1 MRREGRGILALATG
15 AVLLCLA
22 APGYGRVIDGV
33 VAVVNDEPV
42 TFSEVRESVAEALGI
57 PVGDADGFLR
67 EERDSRIV
75 IRWIEALVEAVL
87 VRQEL
92 VKQGQPV
99 PDADIDKAV
108 ESVRKSNGMSEAQFV
123 EILGREGLTLATY
136 RRRLRWQMERGAI
149 VRAKKFKDVSVT
161 EQEVRE
167 YFRENADRFLVG
179 SQVQEEAIFLPFP
192 AADPQAAGDP
202 AAPARIAAQQAAEAI
217 RGGKTI
223 REAYELA
230 RRTLPAAQWVECDF
244 VPVEDLLPEM
254 QRELRRLRTGD
265 ISQPFFT
272 EAGIYIIRVV
282 ARRGGKTGDFAPVK
296 ESLTEELTD
305 RRSEKAYA
313 DILAELKRTASID
326 VRL

>member
-1 MRREGRGILALATG
+1 MRRGGRGILALATG

-202 AAPARIAAQQAAEAI
+202 AAPARFAAQQAAEAI

>member
-99 PDADIDKAV
+99 PDAEIDKAV
-108 ESVRKSNGMSEAQFV
+108 ESVRKANGMSEAQFV
-123 EILGREGLTLATY
+123 EVLGREGVTLATY
-136 RRRLRWQMERGAI
+136 RRRIRWQMERGAI

-167 YFRENADRFLVG
+167 YFQENADRFLVNP
-179 SQVQEEAIFLPFP
+179 QVRGEAIFLPFP
-192 AADPQAAGDP
+192 SADPQAAGDP
-202 AAPARIAAQQAAEAI
+202 AAPVRIAAQHAAEAI
-217 RGGKTI
+217 REGKTI

-254 QRELRRLRTGD
+254 QRELRKLRTGET
-265 ISQPFFT
+265 SQPFFT
-272 EAGIYIIRVV
+272 ESGIYIIRVV
-282 ARRGGKTGDFAPVK
+282 ARRGGKPGDFAAVK

-305 RRSEKAYA
+305 RRSEKAFA
-313 DILAELKRTASID
+313 DILGELKKTASID

>member
-1 MRREGRGILALATG
+1 VTG

-22 APGYGRVIDGV
+22 APGNARVVDGV

-42 TFSEVRESVAEALGI
+42 TFSEVRESVAEALGV

-75 IRWIEALVEAVL
+75 MRWVEALVEAVL

-92 VKQGQPV
+92 AKQGQPI
-99 PDADIDKAV
+99 PDAEIDKAV
-108 ESVRKSNGMSEAQFV
+108 ESVRKSNGMTEAQFV
-123 EILGREGLTLATY
+123 EVLGREGLTLPVY
-136 RRRLRWQMERGAI
+136 RQRLRWQMERGAI
-149 VRAKKFKDVSVT
+149 VRVKKFKDVSVT

-167 YFRENADRFLVG
+167 YFQENAERFLVG
-179 SQVQEEAIFLPFP
+179 SQVREEAIFLPFP
-192 AADPQAAGDP
+192 SADPKAAGDP
-202 AAPARIAAQQAAEAI
+202 AAPARIAAQQAVEAI
-217 RGGKTI
+217 REGRTI

-230 RRTLPAAQWVECDF
+230 RKTLPAAQWVECDF
-244 VPVEDLLPEM
+244 VPVEDLLPEV
-254 QRELRRLRTGD
+254 QREIRRLRTGET
-265 ISQPFFT
+265 SQPFLT
-272 EAGIYIIRVV
+272 ESGIYIIRVV
-282 ARRGGKTGDFAPVK
+282 ARRGGKPGDFAAVK

-313 DILAELKRTASID
+313 DILTELKKTASID

>member
-202 AAPARIAAQQAAEAI
+202 AAPARFAAQQAAEAI

-254 QRELRRLRTGD
+254 QRELRRLRTGE

-296 ESLTEELTD
+296 ESLTEDLTD

>member
-1 MRREGRGILALATG
+1 MSILA
-15 AVLLCLA
+15 AVAAAVSLCLA
-22 APGYGRVIDGV
+22 APGEARVVDGV

-75 IRWIEALVEAVL
+75 MRWIEAIVESVL

-92 VKQGQPV
+92 AKHGQPI
-99 PDADIDKAV
+99 PDAEIDKAV

-123 EILGREGLTLATY
+123 EVLGREGVTLPAY

-149 VRAKKFKDVSVT
+149 VRVKKFKDVSVT

-167 YFRENADRFLVG
+167 YYQENAERFLVG
-179 SQVQEEAIFLPFP
+179 SQVREEAIFLPFP
-192 AADPQAAGDP
+192 SADPGAAGDP
-202 AAPARIAAQQAAEAI
+202 AAPARIAAQQAYEAI
-217 RGGKTI
+217 REGRTL

-254 QRELRRLRTGD
+254 QREIRRLRSGET
-265 ISQPFFT
+265 SQPFLT
-272 EAGIYIIRVV
+272 ESGIYIVRVV
-282 ARRGGKTGDFAPVK
+282 ARRGGKPGDFAAVK

-305 RRSEKAYA
+305 RRSEKAFA
-313 DILAELKRTASID
+313 DILGELKKTASID

>member
-202 AAPARIAAQQAAEAI
+202 AAPARFAAQQAAEAI

>member
-99 PDADIDKAV
+99 PDAEIDKAV

-202 AAPARIAAQQAAEAI
+202 AAPARFAAQQAAEAI

>member
-1 MRREGRGILALATG
+1 MRRGKRRIVVAVAGAALLVLSPPAG
-15 AVLLCLA
+15 A
-22 APGYGRVIDGV
+22 RVVDGV

-67 EERDSRIV
+67 EERDFRV
-75 IRWIEALVEAVL
+75 VMRWLEALVEATL

-92 VKQGQPV
+92 AKQGQPV
-99 PDADIDKAV
+99 PEAEIDKAV
-108 ESVRKSNGMSEAQFV
+108 ESVRKSSGMTEAQFAEV
-123 EILGREGLTLATY
+123 LGREGLTLAAY
-136 RRRLRWQMERGAI
+136 RRRIRWQMERGAI
-149 VRAKKFKDVSVT
+149 VRVKKFKDVTVT

-167 YFRENADRFLVG
+167 YFQENAERFLVG
-179 SQVQEEAIFLPFP
+179 GEIREEAIFLPFP
-192 AADPQAAGDP
+192 AADPKAAGDP
-202 AAPARIAAQQAAEAI
+202 SSPARFAAQQAVEAI
-217 RGGKTI
+217 REGRTI

-244 VPVEDLLPEM
+244 VPEGDLLPEV
-254 QRELRRLRTGD
+254 QRELRRLRTGET
-265 ISQPFFT
+265 SQPFFT
-272 EAGIYIIRVV
+272 ESGIYIIRAV
-282 ARRGGKTGDFAPVK
+282 ARRGGKPGDFSAVK

-313 DILAELKRTASID
+313 DILAELKKTASID

>member
-42 TFSEVRESVAEALGI
+42 TFSEVRESVAEGLGI

-202 AAPARIAAQQAAEAI
+202 AAPARFAAQQAAEAI

>member
-1 MRREGRGILALATG
+1 
-15 AVLLCLA
+15 
-22 APGYGRVIDGV
+22 V

-202 AAPARIAAQQAAEAI
+202 AAPARFAAQQAAEAI